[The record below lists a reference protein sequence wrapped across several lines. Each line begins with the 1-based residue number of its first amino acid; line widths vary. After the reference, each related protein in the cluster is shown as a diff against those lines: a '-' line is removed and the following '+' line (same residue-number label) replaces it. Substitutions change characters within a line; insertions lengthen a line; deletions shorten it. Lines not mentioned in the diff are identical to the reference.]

1 MANGGF
7 FGFPDE
13 FFDDNDRSE
22 HIIYGN
28 MPSDFHDLY
37 ASTVLD
43 SPVYGFLTDSEKL
56 IVADDFTDA
65 FWTGGYRGSDQEAW
79 FALLGLSIR
88 DFDWEEYKTIYD
100 GIVYG

>member
-13 FFDDNDRSE
+13 FFESNDRSDPV
-22 HIIYGN
+22 IYGD
-28 MPSDFHDLY
+28 MPLQFRDLY
-37 ASTVLD
+37 ASTVQD
-43 SPVYGFLTDSEKL
+43 SPVYDLLTDSEKL
-56 IVADDFTDA
+56 IVAEDFTDA
-65 FWTGGYRGSDQEAW
+65 FWSGGYRGSDQEAW